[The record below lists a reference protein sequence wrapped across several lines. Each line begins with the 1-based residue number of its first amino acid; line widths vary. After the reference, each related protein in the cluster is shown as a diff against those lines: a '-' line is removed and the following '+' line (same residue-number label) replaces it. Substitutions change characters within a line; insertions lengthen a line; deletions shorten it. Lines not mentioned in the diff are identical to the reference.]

1 MAPTSKTQI
10 INDVFNALVE
20 VPDFNLSREQLDDA
34 LSKSNFQISKT
45 SKTTSDSS
53 SKKRMSAYRM
63 FQKDH
68 NKSTGFDKEQAK
80 TRWEEIK
87 ADKLLLSEYDDKANQ
102 WNIDNGFG
110 SKEEAKNAKKSE
122 KQMDQQSLKDE
133 ILKLKLQ
140 LQNKTQSKP
149 ESESKP
155 ESQPESEPESEKD
168 ESESK
173 PEKDESESEKDESES
188 KPEKDESESEK
199 DEPESESEKDESES
213 KPEKDESESEKDES
227 ESKPEKDESES
238 KPESESEKDEP
249 ESESEKDESE
259 SEDELESESEVIK
272 PKYEGKNPHTSLNN
286 YKEWKKN
293 ELNVDK
299 INSGDLKKFQSED
312 NYDKNKYNDSLPWFE
327 FIKNNFTIE

>member
-1 MAPTSKTQI
+1 MAPASKIQI
-10 INDVFNALVE
+10 INDVFNALIE
-20 VPDFNLSREQLDDA
+20 VPDFNLSREQLDEA
-34 LSKSNFQISKT
+34 LAKSNFQISKT

-87 ADKLLLSEYDDKANQ
+87 VDKLLLSEYEDKANQ

-122 KQMDQQSLKDE
+122 KQIDQQSLKDE
-133 ILKLKLQ
+133 IQKLKLQ
-140 LQNKTQSKP
+140 LQNKTQSK
-149 ESESKP
+149 SESDP
-155 ESQPESEPESEKD
+155 E
-168 ESESK
+168 
-173 PEKDESESEKDESES
+173 PEKDE
-188 KPEKDESESEK
+188 PEKDEPES
-199 DEPESESEKDESES
+199 EPESESEKDEL
-213 KPEKDESESEKDES
+213 EKDELEKDEL
-227 ESKPEKDESES
+227 
-238 KPESESEKDEP
+238 EKDEP
-249 ESESEKDESE
+249 EKDEPEKDEPEPDSESESE
-259 SEDELESESEVIK
+259 SEDELEPEPEVIK
-272 PKYEGKNPHTSLNN
+272 PKYEGKNSHTPLNN

-293 ELNVDK
+293 QLNTNK
-299 INSGDLKKFQSED
+299 INSADLKKFQSED

>member
-1 MAPTSKTQI
+1 MAPASKIQI
-10 INDVFNALVE
+10 INDVFNALIE
-20 VPDFNLSREQLDDA
+20 VPDFNLSREQLDEA
-34 LSKSNFQISKT
+34 LAKSNFQISKT

-87 ADKLLLSEYDDKANQ
+87 VDKLLLSEYEDKANQ

-122 KQMDQQSLKDE
+122 KQIDQQSLKDE
-133 ILKLKLQ
+133 IQKLKLQ
-140 LQNKTQSKP
+140 LQNKTQSK
-149 ESESKP
+149 SESDP
-155 ESQPESEPESEKD
+155 EP
-168 ESESK
+168 
-173 PEKDESESEKDESES
+173 
-188 KPEKDESESEK
+188 EK
-199 DEPESESEKDESES
+199 DEPE
-213 KPEKDESESEKDES
+213 
-227 ESKPEKDESES
+227 
-238 KPESESEKDEP
+238 KDEP
-249 ESESEKDESE
+249 EPDSESESE
-259 SEDELESESEVIK
+259 SEDELEPEPEVIK
-272 PKYEGKNPHTSLNN
+272 PKYEGKNSHTPLNN

-293 ELNVDK
+293 QLNTNK
-299 INSGDLKKFQSED
+299 INSADLKKFQSED

>member
-1 MAPTSKTQI
+1 MAPASKIQI
-10 INDVFNALVE
+10 INDVFNALIE
-20 VPDFNLSREQLDDA
+20 VPDFNLSREQLDEA
-34 LSKSNFQISKT
+34 LAKSNFQISKT

-87 ADKLLLSEYDDKANQ
+87 VDKLLLSEYEDKANQ

-122 KQMDQQSLKDE
+122 KQIDQQSLKDE
-133 ILKLKLQ
+133 IQKLKLQ
-140 LQNKTQSKP
+140 LQNKTQSK
-149 ESESKP
+149 SESDP
-155 ESQPESEPESEKD
+155 EPEKDEPEKDEPESEPESE
-168 ESESK
+168 
-173 PEKDESESEKDESES
+173 PEKDE
-188 KPEKDESESEK
+188 PEKDEPEK
-199 DEPESESEKDESES
+199 DEPESEPESESEKDEL
-213 KPEKDESESEKDES
+213 EKDELEKDEL
-227 ESKPEKDESES
+227 
-238 KPESESEKDEP
+238 EKDEP
-249 ESESEKDESE
+249 EKDEPEKDEPEPDSESESE
-259 SEDELESESEVIK
+259 SEDELEPEPEVIK
-272 PKYEGKNPHTSLNN
+272 PKYEGKNSHTPLNN

-293 ELNVDK
+293 QLNTNK
-299 INSGDLKKFQSED
+299 INSADLKKFQSED